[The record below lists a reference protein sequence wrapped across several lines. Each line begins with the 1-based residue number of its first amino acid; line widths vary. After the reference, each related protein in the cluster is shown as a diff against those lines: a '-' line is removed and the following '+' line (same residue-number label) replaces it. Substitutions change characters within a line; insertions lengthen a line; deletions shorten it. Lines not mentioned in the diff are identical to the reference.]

1 MTRFACM
8 SVSDIPFAVKLSSQ
22 EEWKTPPSDFMRILH
37 LDPHGSF
44 VAFDGNSRV
53 GMITTMTFGK
63 GLAWIGNVIVD
74 KNHRGKHIGQGLM
87 NYAIHHLMKLQIR
100 HIGLYCFKDN
110 VGFYRRLGFVGGTQF
125 VRLRRPTR
133 IPRSYQS
140 ELGKQPSLPQV
151 LSMDRRAFG
160 ADRSKLIR
168 SWIREKS
175 GAYFGF
181 TNGKT
186 SGFLL
191 VKKYST
197 MFDLGPGATFGASQV
212 DLNKLLAES
221 LEYAWRKPIEASC
234 LARNRGMLKL
244 LGEYGFR
251 TINRGFRMYWNHD
264 AKLGSDRSAI
274 LLGFPDK
281 G

>member
-22 EEWKTPPSDFMRILH
+22 EEWETPPSDFARILR

-44 VAFDGNSRV
+44 VAFDGSSRV
-53 GMITTMTFGK
+53 GMITTMTFNK
-63 GLAWIGNVIVD
+63 ELAWIGNVIVD
-74 KNHRGKHIGQGLM
+74 RNYRGKHIGQSLM
-87 NYAIHHLMKLQIR
+87 NYAIHHLMKLRIR
-100 HIGLYCFKDN
+100 QIGLYCFKDN

-125 VRLRRPTR
+125 VRLRRPLR
-133 IPRSYQS
+133 IPRVDQS
-140 ELGKQPSLPQV
+140 EPGIQPSLPQV

-160 ADRSKLIR
+160 VDRSKLIR

-197 MFDLGPGATFGASQV
+197 MYDFGPGAAFRASEV
-212 DLNKLLAES
+212 ELNKLLSES
-221 LEYAWRKPIEASC
+221 LEYAWRKPIEALC
-234 LARNRGMLKL
+234 LARNRTMLKL
-244 LGEYGFR
+244 LGEHGFR
-251 TINRGFRMYWNHD
+251 TINRGYRIYWNHD